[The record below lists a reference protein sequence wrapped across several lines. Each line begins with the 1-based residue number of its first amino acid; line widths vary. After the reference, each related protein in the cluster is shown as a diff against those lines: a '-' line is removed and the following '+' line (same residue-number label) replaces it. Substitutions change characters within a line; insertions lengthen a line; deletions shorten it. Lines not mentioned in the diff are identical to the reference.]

1 MGVQI
6 PVSID
11 ILGGIQDAIKNQL
24 PKAMA
29 DMQKAVDEEA
39 LEVVVEINKKGDL
52 AEVIDFVGK
61 TKMSMDE
68 LKYAIKS
75 VNKQIDEMYAKTGSI
90 DFSQGEA
97 KHLLDAKLVL
107 EDTLKLRKGVTGAID
122 NAKRAVEAETEAER
136 QHQAAL
142 QASLNTVAG
151 LSARLKALNEDMAN
165 EDVLSPTWQQL
176 AKDVYQVSKSLERA
190 NLLAKEFGAETGSID
205 RLNAKM
211 QRLTASFNAL
221 SNAERYNVDGT
232 MSSKARAIV
241 DAAKETANALRKEA
255 ASLDSII
262 QKEQKRA
269 ENIRKVTLNRQ
280 YENTILNTT
289 VRTLD
294 ILTAKEQILSK
305 RLSNAEI
312 GSTKYAQIKKDLESV
327 RAELDIVNG
336 RVKESTIPALDKAG
350 SSLEKL
356 VKRSLYLVGLHTATS
371 FIRNVREVTSEF
383 EMQRVALG
391 GIIQDTEKANSLFKQ
406 IKAAAVESPFE
417 IKDLVTYTKQLSA
430 YRVETEDLF
439 RVTMQLADVS
449 AGLGVDMNRLILA
462 YGQVKAAAVL
472 RGQELRQFTE
482 AGIPL
487 VKLLADKFEELG
499 RVGTS
504 TADVFELISK
514 RAVPFEMIAEIFDD
528 MTQRGGMFYK
538 MQEKQ
543 AETLLGQWN
552 NLKDALS
559 IMYDEIGNTD
569 TVHNAMTTL
578 ISDARFIF
586 QNWRLISG
594 AVKAAAVQFAAL
606 KVASLWLPNLK
617 RELTLAKKA
626 QDAFTRSQELG
637 KYAAESGSKAALRAS
652 ARLKTYSS
660 LMKQASLETRLFH
673 RTWLQLRAVMSGGG
687 WIGLAV
693 GAVTALAS
701 VLYSAW
707 QESKRLEKEL
717 EKIGAEGSANINRS
731 VSNFKR
737 LADAAVSATDGSK
750 EQIEAVAELKRT
762 YGDII
767 PVQQLEAKALRE
779 LEGNYISLTRAIREK
794 ISEQIREQKVSTIV
808 DEYGKKITKKQRGVK
823 DYLSAYGLDK
833 EQIGAVMDA
842 IQQAVEDGMIG
853 ISSTMY
859 ERRVLFQNTVKDLTG
874 VVIDFGNGFR
884 DLTGTWRDVRDMD
897 RAENA
902 LNSLLD
908 VFIDMNGA
916 VSNVNESM
924 KEDIGT
930 YGKFAQMSRDLQ
942 KDIEGIQI
950 DTSKF
955 GKRGTFSYNQ
965 EDIRQRV
972 SKYWDYIQKAFDEVN
987 SKRSEKIDIA
997 DALLGDGK
1005 INFDFLSKAV
1015 DEAMVGGQNTH
1026 LDAFIESIQEGYE
1039 RLVPS
1044 DRIINLVRSKVME
1057 FAKSFDVPMNTAQQ
1071 YFKKADDSME
1081 DYVKGL
1087 QEAEKAL
1094 TSSVNQM
1101 NLNNAEIKKGNSVLK
1116 AYTEDEI
1123 KATDSTLSL
1132 VKALIEFF
1140 EQFKKHTKTGT
1151 PYQQDPFIRLMQERI
1166 KFMKDFQKGYEDLNK
1181 YMDSGAAL
1189 QRESGIM
1196 RSRGLSLGISEEDQR
1211 KAAKDLAAWYKS
1223 EMERIYSDIQKEY
1236 GLSKTLDQ
1244 FLSQEIKD
1252 TSNRGKALKDW
1263 QNLLQSIFNEQTDLK
1278 TTEAK
1283 KSLEKAIKKLKD
1295 ELKRSEA
1302 AKNFYN
1308 DILGLTGDQ
1317 ELAAN
1322 MAVSVYGDPGKE
1334 LGDRIRQS
1342 ITDALNAPVGEGPSV
1357 TAAQRSAIENAAK
1370 NLDFREVLKEV
1381 DQYPDH
1387 VRDAVMDAAG
1397 IVEKYN
1403 VDIAKSFAELVSKYG
1418 STQQKIDTITAKA
1431 TNEINKVK
1439 EARDKALKEPGVT
1452 PEQSKK
1458 INDRAAEI
1466 IKALEAQ
1473 RDLDIF
1479 KASDDYVKFFAEL
1492 NVMTAGQASL
1502 VRTKLRDAY
1511 LKAFHDGAISADELS
1526 RNLRA
1531 IDTQFKKLSEDS
1543 GILGTYL
1550 SGGFEKAN
1558 EKLMEYSNTISVIA
1572 NKMKSGETINL
1583 DEQNFATRM
1592 LSQFGSTTEQTKGIK
1607 SYQQL
1612 IQSFSSNGGIQKAG
1626 EAFSKMGAG
1635 MSSMA
1640 AKGPGVVAIID
1651 AIFKAINGAITG
1663 IQEFIDELN
1672 RMRSDENKVGGWFKY
1687 VSDFNKYIYE
1697 GWEKAKSGDVIG
1709 SLMNLGSA
1717 VASIFSNIQE
1727 DKVKR
1732 LDKEIKDQSR
1742 ILDDLEY
1749 SYDRL
1754 GVAIAKAFG
1763 SDYIS
1768 NYEKQLEN
1776 LRAQAE
1782 AYRTQA
1788 RLERDKGKSAQE
1800 DTAKDYEKSARQ
1812 VEDAIADMQSQLS
1825 EFFTGTD
1832 IASAARDFAKA
1843 WIDAYKEF
1851 GNTTDAMK
1859 EKFNDMI
1866 ENMVVNS
1873 LAAQLIQGIL
1883 KPVFDQIDAASKDG
1897 ELSAQ
1902 EIGAVSAMLPERM
1915 KMIDDAM
1922 TGMVNELGAAG
1933 INLRQ
1938 QAGQFTGISRN
1949 IAGASEESING
1960 LAAGINTQNFYMQH
1974 IDMNVALILSAL
1986 TGGASTAGASVTG
1999 EVVDPYK
2006 EEMLKNVAFIPSID
2020 QNLADLL
2027 TEVRRVIKPRDAA
2040 RSSSHVLVTNL

>member
-6 PVSID
+6 PVSFD
-11 ILGGIQDAIKNQL
+11 VLDGIQDAIKNQL

-176 AKDVYQVSKSLERA
+176 AKDVYQVSKRLERA

-241 DAAKETANALRKEA
+241 DAAKETSNALRKEA

-269 ENIRKVTLNRQ
+269 ENIRKATLNRQ

-305 RLSNAEI
+305 RMSKAEI
-312 GSTKYAQIKKDLESV
+312 GSTKYSQIKKDLESV

-350 SSLEKL
+350 SSLERL

-371 FIRNVREVTSEF
+371 FIRNIREVTSEF

-439 RVTMQLADVS
+439 RITMQLADVS

-499 RVGTS
+499 RAGTT

-578 ISDARFIF
+578 INDARFVF

-626 QDAFTRSQELG
+626 QDAFNRSQELG

-652 ARLKTYSS
+652 ARLKTYSA

-687 WIGLAV
+687 WIGLAI

-717 EKIGAEGSANINRS
+717 EKIGAEGSTSINRS
-731 VSNFKR
+731 ISNFKR

-767 PVQQLEAKALRE
+767 PVQQLEANALRE
-779 LEGNYISLTRAIREK
+779 LEGNYTSLTRAIREK
-794 ISEQIREQKVSTIV
+794 ISEQIREQKVSAIV

-859 ERRVLFQNTVKDLTG
+859 ERRVLFKNTVKDLTG
-874 VVIDFGNGFR
+874 VVVDFGNGFR
-884 DLTGTWRDVRDMD
+884 DLTGTWRDVRDMN

-902 LNSLLD
+902 LNGLLD

-987 SKRSEKIDIA
+987 SERSEKIDIA

-1005 INFDFLSKAV
+1005 INFDFLSNAV
-1015 DEAMVGGQNTH
+1015 DEAMAGGQNTH

-1101 NLNNAEIKKGNSVLK
+1101 NLNNAEIEKGNSVLK

-1132 VKALIEFF
+1132 VQALIKFF
-1140 EQFKKHTKTGT
+1140 EQFKKNTKTGKT

-1189 QRESGIM
+1189 HRESGIM

-1211 KAAKDLAAWYKS
+1211 RAAKDLAGWYKS
-1223 EMERIYSDIQKEY
+1223 EMERIYADIQKKY
-1236 GLSKTLDQ
+1236 GLSETLEQ

-1252 TSNRGKALKDW
+1252 TSNRGKALRDW
-1263 QNLLQSIFNEQTDLK
+1263 QGLLQSIFNNQTDLE

-1322 MAVSVYGDPGKE
+1322 MAVSIYGDPGKE

-1342 ITDALNAPVGEGPSV
+1342 IADALNAPVGEGPSV

-1387 VRDAVMDAAG
+1387 VRDAVKEAAD

-1403 VDIAKSFAELVSKYG
+1403 MDIAKSFAELVSKYG

-1431 TNEINKVK
+1431 TNEIKKVK

-1458 INDRAAEI
+1458 INDRADEV

-1479 KASDDYVKFFAEL
+1479 KAGDDYIKFFAEL
-1492 NVMTAGQASL
+1492 NVMTADQAAL

-1526 RNLRA
+1526 KNLRA
-1531 IDTQFKKLSEDS
+1531 IDTQFRKLTQSSSLLES
-1543 GILGTYL
+1543 YL
-1550 SGGFEKAN
+1550 DGGFDKAN
-1558 EKLMEYSNTISVIA
+1558 EKLQEYADNVSVLA
-1572 NKMKSGETINL
+1572 QKMKSGKEL
-1583 DEQNFATRM
+1583 SADEQNFATKM
-1592 LSQFGSTTEQTKGIK
+1592 LSQFGSGSTANIE

-1612 IQSFSSNGGIQKAG
+1612 IEAFSGEGGGLEAAG
-1626 EAFSKMGAG
+1626 EAFGQMGEG
-1635 MSSMA
+1635 MSAMA
-1640 AKGPGVVAIID
+1640 ANGPGALAIVD
-1651 AIFKAINGAITG
+1651 AIFKAVHATISG
-1663 IQEFIDELN
+1663 IQQIIDQLN
-1672 RMRSDENKVGGWFKY
+1672 EVRSEENKIGDWFKY
-1687 VSDFNKYIYE
+1687 ISDFDRYTFS
-1697 GWEKAKSGDVIG
+1697 GWEKLKSGDAIG
-1709 SLMNLGSA
+1709 ATVDAISSWI
-1717 VASIFSNIQE
+1717 SIFTNAQK
-1727 DKVKR
+1727 DKVKKFN
-1732 LDKEIKDQSR
+1732 DQIKEQGT
-1742 ILDDLEY
+1742 LLEDLEY
-1749 SYDRL
+1749 EYSRL
-1754 GVAIAKAFG
+1754 SVAIEKSFG

-1768 NYEKQLEN
+1768 NYNKQLDV
-1776 LRAQAE
+1776 LQAKAE
-1782 AYRTQA
+1782 AYRNQA
-1788 RLERDKGKSAQE
+1788 ELERKKGKSADE
-1800 DTAKDYEKSARQ
+1800 DTAKGYEKSARD
-1812 VEDAIADMQSQLS
+1812 VEAQIADMQSQLS

-1832 IASAARDFAKA
+1832 LTSAAKDFAEA
-1843 WIDAYKEF
+1843 WIEAYKEF
-1851 GNTTDAMK
+1851 GSTTDAMS

-1873 LAAQLIQGIL
+1873 LAAALIQDIL
-1883 KPVFDQIDAASKDG
+1883 DPVFRAISEAAKDG

-1902 EIGAVSAMLPERM
+1902 DIASISALVP
-1915 KMIDDAM
+1915 DAM
-1922 TGMVNELGAAG
+1922 AQIDAGMTGLMSQLTAAG
-1933 INLRQ
+1933 VNLRQ
-1938 QAGQFTGISRN
+1938 QAGSFTGISRD
-1949 IAGASEESING
+1949 IASASEESITG

-1974 IDMNVALILSAL
+1974 IDQNVALILSAL
-1986 TGGASTAGASVTG
+1986 TGGTTTGQASVTG
-1999 EVVDPYK
+1999 QVADPYK
-2006 EEMLKNVAFIPSID
+2006 DEMLKKVSCLPTID
-2020 QNLADLL
+2020 ENLAALL
-2027 TEVRRVIKPRDAA
+2027 TEVRRVIKPRNA
-2040 RSSSHVLVTNL
+2040 RPDYVLHTNL